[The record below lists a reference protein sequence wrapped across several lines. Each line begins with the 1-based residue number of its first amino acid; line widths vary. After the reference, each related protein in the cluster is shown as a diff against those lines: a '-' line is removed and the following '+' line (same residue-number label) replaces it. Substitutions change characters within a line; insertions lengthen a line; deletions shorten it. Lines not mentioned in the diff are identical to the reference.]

1 MLRDLL
7 GGSPAK
13 RLARAAARLEAAFPE
28 PPAGPPSDRAVR
40 AYGTALRLAL
50 RVDTARAEELF
61 RRYDH
66 RIPPERYPLTAAD
79 EPWLIGSDRPAA
91 TVVFEVATRLGL
103 PAAQLRARDRL
114 AELLADAAST
124 VRAFDRW
131 RAAGV
136 LDLDVVTRVLRGSGD
151 FTCDEQ
157 MWRLFFAHLPPEL
170 VPELF
175 EVRRF
180 LGHGAAAV
188 RLAGTREQERQ
199 ALDACLA
206 SAEIGD
212 VTAGLDLAREHVD
225 RDAVTALAGRLAD
238 LLADAGRYAEALP
251 AYEEADLPAG
261 VSRCHEALGRFA
273 EALVTCPSGQDERFD
288 GLMDRFVADVHR
300 LLEEEAFAEAARQ
313 LHQVLDHGEYSRLAE
328 LRATLLGVAR
338 RHFGELLRRGGD
350 RRDVLR
356 AWSRVE
362 EAAAEHALAAARA
375 EDGGEFFRAHQL
387 FLRAGRFGEAVRVL
401 GDDDTPDALA
411 ARAEAC
417 EAGGDAAGAAGL
429 YDRIGQPERAVPLYL
444 AAGWFAAAADCLVRS
459 LGDAAADDVRLA
471 ECLRR
476 TGDHDELV
484 RRCLTAVEARGTASP
499 AANVLRDLVD
509 DGLVPPELTTR
520 VTEALDAL
528 GARERVRFEERAQAW
543 VAQAR
548 SDVDA
553 RYSGIWGFDLGTTT
567 CAAAVYD
574 TETRQP
580 AFCPWKGEVHFAS
593 TVSLDR
599 DGNELVGLHGEETLV
614 PWLVGHIDAAKRKL
628 GRGTVFKVRDRT
640 FRPEEVAARLVRHA
654 RGLVETFLADRV
666 RERVAD
672 LARDELG
679 GVREEWLS
687 WAERHHELRLERPR
701 VVVTIPAY
709 FTNNQKAA
717 TRAACRIAGVDLVRL
732 IHEPTAACVTAA
744 RERRLGG
751 AIAVVDL
758 GAGTLDLSLL
768 DVGENVY
775 DVQEVGGDS
784 RFGGKDFDAAITTA
798 LASRLEQQG
807 VAVPA
812 SGSVWRRLAIAAEN
826 LKVEL
831 SSRDNAEYEL
841 RGLGDGDVRL
851 ELTRAE
857 LAGILAGQLKRLH
870 EICSAFSS
878 SVTTR
883 PDHLVLVGRPM
894 FSPLVRETVERA
906 FGLGRTVVSDPRT
919 AVASGAA
926 LLGAMRDGSLDD
938 IVLLDVTPLSLGIR
952 VHDEHDRESL
962 SELVPRNTTIPAKRS
977 DVFSTHDDNQSVVR
991 IEIFNG
997 GLDQESKIGQ
1007 FQLSGIP
1014 PAEKGVPKIDVT
1026 FEIDASCV
1034 LSVTARDRATGQV
1047 NSIRIADT
1055 TLLSPR
1061 EVAELTRSYERQRE
1075 IEQRQQDLAGLR
1087 DRLRELAAS
1096 TMDDDSAVAWQ
1107 EFRHRQGSHVPASG
1121 ADDTDTRLLVEMFNE
1136 AGRTELDLRLA
1147 RESVREA
1154 AVAALNHLDRPGGAL
1169 DADLAETTRL
1179 TGDLT
1184 ARMTGLRDLATKISR
1199 WNAVLVRLA
1208 LAEPDPLRRFRA
1220 HYAAGDYRQALAAL
1234 DTPPPSADDR
1244 CRYARCLAETGDVD
1258 GYRKFRRAEPGGP
1271 GDLASALVRV
1281 QVGENSHAGFLISDR
1296 LVVTGRAELTAD
1308 AVVTTGQGTRSVTR
1322 IHLPDSPEHDV
1333 AVLRLAEPVE
1343 TDPPPLGYPA
1353 LVRVG
1358 DLVRTPAGDTG
1369 LVDRL
1374 GTVAGARLFQV
1385 GLRVQP
1391 ADVGRPVLDELGEV
1405 VGVVVVSTETGAA
1418 RALGIDALDPLL
1430 AEAGLD
1436 RP

>member
-1 MLRDLL
+1 MMAAEASALRDLL
-7 GGSPAK
+7 GGGPAR
-13 RLARAAARLEAAFPE
+13 RLARAAAQLAVAFPE
-28 PPAGPPSDRAVR
+28 PPTGPPSDRAIR

-50 RVDTARAEELF
+50 RLDPAQAEQLF
-61 RRYDH
+61 LRYDH
-66 RIPPERYPLTAAD
+66 RIPPERYPLSAAD
-79 EPWLIGSDRPAA
+79 ESWLTGSDRPAA

-103 PAAQLRARDRL
+103 PEPQVRARDRL
-114 AELLADAAST
+114 AELLTDAASI

-131 RAAGV
+131 LAVGM
-136 LDLDVVTRVLRGSGD
+136 LDLDVVTRVLRGRSYRE
-151 FTCDEQ
+151 FARDEQ

-175 EVRRF
+175 EVRRV

-188 RLAGTREQERQ
+188 RLAGTPEQERQ
-199 ALDACLA
+199 ALDVCLA
-206 SAEIGD
+206 SAEIDD
-212 VTAGLDLAREHVD
+212 VRAGLALARERGDV
-225 RDAVTALAGRLAD
+225 VTALSGRLAD
-238 LLADAGRYAEALP
+238 LLAEAGRYT
-251 AYEEADLPAG
+251 
-261 VSRCHEALGRFA
+261 
-273 EALVTCPSGQDERFD
+273 EALVACPPGRDERS
-288 GLMDRFVADVHR
+288 DRLVDLFVADVHR
-300 LLEEEAFAEAARQ
+300 LLEEEDITEAARQ
-313 LHQVLDHGEYSRLAE
+313 LRQVLDHRDHPRLAD
-328 LRATLLGVAR
+328 LRATLGGVAR
-338 RHFGELLRRGGD
+338 RHFGELLRHGGD

-362 EAAAEHALAAARA
+362 EAAGEHALAAARA

-401 GDDDTPDALA
+401 RDDDTPDALA

-444 AAGWFAAAADCLVRS
+444 AAGWFGAAADCLVRR
-459 LGDAAADDVRLA
+459 LGDGAADDVRLA
-471 ECLRR
+471 ECLRK

-499 AANVLRDLVD
+499 AADVLRELVE
-509 DGLVPPELTTR
+509 DGLVPPDLTTR
-520 VTEALDAL
+520 VTEALDNL
-528 GARERVRFEERAQAW
+528 GARERVRFEGRAQAW

-548 SDVDA
+548 TEVDA

-580 AFCPWKGEVHFAS
+580 VFCPWKGEVHFAS

-614 PWLVGHIDAAKRKL
+614 PWLVGHIDAAKRKM
-628 GRGTVFKVRDRT
+628 GRGTVFKVRDRA
-640 FRPEEVAARLVRHA
+640 FRPEEVAARLVRHG

-672 LARDELG
+672 LAAGELG
-679 GVREEWLS
+679 GVRPEWLS
-687 WAERHHELRLERPR
+687 WTEQNHDLRLERPR

-709 FTNNQKAA
+709 FANNQKAA
-717 TRAACRIAGVDLVRL
+717 TRAACRIAGADLVRL

-775 DVQEVGGDS
+775 DVREVGGDS
-784 RFGGKDFDAAITTA
+784 RFGSQDFDTAVTAA
-798 LASRLEQQG
+798 LANRLEQRG
-807 VAVPA
+807 ITVPA
-812 SGSVWRRLAIAAEN
+812 SGSARRRLAIAAER

-831 SSRDNAEYEL
+831 SAREHAECEL

-857 LAGILAGQLKRLH
+857 LAGILAGQLAHLH
-870 EICSAFSS
+870 EVCAGFSS

-883 PDHLVLVGRPM
+883 PEHLVLVGRPM

-906 FGLGRTVVSDPRT
+906 FGLRRTVVSDPRT
-919 AVASGAA
+919 AVAGGAA

-952 VHDEHDRESL
+952 VRDEHDRESL
-962 SELVPRNTTIPAKRS
+962 SELVPRNTTIPVTRS
-977 DVFSTHDDNQSVVR
+977 DVFTTHDDNQSVVR
-991 IEIFNG
+991 IEVFNG

-1007 FQLSGIP
+1007 FELAGIP

-1034 LSVTARDRATGQV
+1034 LSVTARDRATGQAG
-1047 NSIRIADT
+1047 SIRIADT

-1061 EVAELTRSYERQRE
+1061 EIAELTRSYDRQRE
-1075 IEQRQQDLAGLR
+1075 LERRQQDLAGLR

-1096 TMDDDSAVAWQ
+1096 TMDDDSEAAWQ
-1107 EFRHRQGSHVPASG
+1107 EFRHRQGSHVPVSG
-1121 ADDTDTRLLVEMFNE
+1121 ADDTDTRLLVEMFGQ

-1154 AVAALNHLDRPGGAL
+1154 AVAALNHLERPGGAL
-1169 DADLAETTRL
+1169 DADFAETTRL

-1184 ARMTGLRDLATKISR
+1184 ARITGLRDLTTKIAR

-1208 LAEPDPLRRFRA
+1208 LAEPDPLRRFRT

-1234 DTPPPSADDR
+1234 DTPPSDADDR
-1244 CRYARCLAETGDVD
+1244 RRYARCLAETGDAD
-1258 GYRKFRRAEPGGP
+1258 GYRKFRRAEPGRP
-1271 GDLASALVRV
+1271 GDSASALVRV
-1281 QVGENSHAGFLISDR
+1281 RAGAESHAGFLISDR
-1296 LVVTGRAELTAD
+1296 LVVTGGTKFIAD

-1333 AVLRLAEPVE
+1333 AVLRLADPVE
-1343 TDPPPLGYPA
+1343 TGPLPLGYPA
-1353 LVRVG
+1353 LVRIG
-1358 DLVRTPAGDTG
+1358 DLVWTPAGDTG
-1369 LVDRL
+1369 LIDRF
-1374 GTVAGARLFQV
+1374 GVAAGARLFHV
-1385 GLRVQP
+1385 GLRVPP
-1391 ADVGRPVLDELGEV
+1391 ADVGGPVLDELGEV
-1405 VGVVVVSTETGAA
+1405 VGVVVSIETGGAH
-1418 RALGIDALDPLL
+1418 ALGIDALDSLL
-1430 AEAGLD
+1430 AEAGLN

>member
-1 MLRDLL
+1 MTAEASTFRDLL
-7 GGSPAK
+7 GGGPAK
-13 RLARAAARLEAAFPE
+13 RLARAAARLAAAFPE
-28 PPAGPPSDRAVR
+28 PPADPPADRAIR
-40 AYGTALRLAL
+40 AYRTALRLAL

-66 RIPPERYPLTAAD
+66 RIPAERYPLTAAD
-79 EPWLIGSDRPAA
+79 EPWLTGSDRPAS

-103 PAAQLRARDRL
+103 PESRLRARDRL
-114 AELLADAAST
+114 AGLLTDAAST

-136 LDLDVVTRVLRGSGD
+136 LDLDVVTRVLRRSSAPEFGR
-151 FTCDEQ
+151 DEQ
-157 MWRLFFAHLPPEL
+157 MWRLFFEHLPPEL
-170 VPELF
+170 VPDLF

-180 LGHGAAAV
+180 LGHGVAAV
-188 RLAGTREQERQ
+188 RLAGTPDQERH
-199 ALDACLA
+199 ALDVCLA
-206 SAEIGD
+206 SAEIDD
-212 VTAGLDLAREHVD
+212 VTAGLALARD
-225 RDAVTALAGRLAD
+225 RGDAVTALSGRLAD
-238 LLADAGRYAEALP
+238 LLAEAGRYT
-251 AYEEADLPAG
+251 
-261 VSRCHEALGRFA
+261 
-273 EALVTCPSGQDERFD
+273 EALVTCPPGRDERA
-288 GLMDRFVADVHR
+288 DRLVDLFVTDVHR
-300 LLEEEAFAEAARQ
+300 LLEAEDITEAARQ
-313 LHQVLDHGEYSRLAE
+313 LRQVLDHHDHPRLAE
-328 LRATLLGVAR
+328 LRATLAGVAR
-338 RHFGELLRRGGD
+338 RHFGELLRRGDD

-362 EAAAEHALAAARA
+362 EAAGEPAQAAARA

-401 GDDDTPDALA
+401 RDDDTPDALA

-429 YDRIGQPERAVPLYL
+429 FDRIGQLERAVPLYV
-444 AAGWFAAAADCLVRS
+444 AAGWFAAAADCLVRW

-476 TGDHDELV
+476 TGDHEELV
-484 RRCLTAVEARGTASP
+484 RRCLTAIEARGAASP
-499 AANVLRDLVD
+499 AADVLHELVD

-528 GARERVRFEERAQAW
+528 GARERVRFEEHAQAW
-543 VAQAR
+543 VARAR
-548 SDVDA
+548 ADVDA

-580 AFCPWKGEVHFAS
+580 VFCPWKGEVHFAS

-599 DGNELVGLHGEETLV
+599 DGNELVGLHGEETLA
-614 PWLVGHIDAAKRKL
+614 PWLTGHIGAAKRKM
-628 GRGTVFKVRDRT
+628 GRGTIFKVRDRT

-654 RGLVETFLADRV
+654 RGLVATFLTDRV

-672 LARDELG
+672 LAADELG
-679 GVREEWLS
+679 AVREDWLA
-687 WAERHHELRLERPR
+687 WAERNHDLRLERPR

-732 IHEPTAACVTAA
+732 IHEPTAACITAA

-775 DVQEVGGDS
+775 DVRQVGGDS
-784 RFGGKDFDAAITTA
+784 GFGGQDFDTAVTTA
-798 LASRLEQQG
+798 LANGLDRRG
-807 VAVPA
+807 ITVPA
-812 SGSVWRRLAIAAEN
+812 SGSVRRRLAIAAES

-831 SSRDNAEYEL
+831 SAQEHAEYEL

-857 LAGILAGQLKRLH
+857 LAEILATQLAHLH
-870 EICSAFSS
+870 EICAGFSS

-883 PDHLVLVGRPM
+883 PEHLVLVGRPM

-906 FGLGRTVVSDPRT
+906 FGLRRTVVSDPRT
-919 AVASGAA
+919 AVAGGAA

-952 VHDEHDRESL
+952 VHDEHGRESL
-962 SELVPRNTTIPAKRS
+962 SELVPRNTTIPATRS
-977 DVFSTHDDNQSVVR
+977 DVFTTHADNQSVVR
-991 IEIFNG
+991 VEIFNG

-1007 FQLSGIP
+1007 FLLSGIP

-1034 LSVTARDRATGQV
+1034 LSVTARDRATGQAG
-1047 NSIRIADT
+1047 SIRIADT

-1087 DRLRELAAS
+1087 ERLRELAAS
-1096 TMDDDSAVAWQ
+1096 TMDDDTAAAWQ
-1107 EFRHRQGSHVPASG
+1107 EFRHRLDSHVPG
-1121 ADDTDTRLLVEMFNE
+1121 AGAGDAGALVEMFGE
-1136 AGRTELDLRLA
+1136 AGRTEADLRRA

-1154 AVAALNHLDRPGGAL
+1154 AVAALNHLDRPGGELA
-1169 DADLAETTRL
+1169 ADFAETTRL

-1184 ARMTGLRDLATKISR
+1184 ARLTVLRDLAARIAR

-1208 LAEPDPLRRFRA
+1208 LAEPDPVRRFRT
-1220 HYAAGDYRQALAAL
+1220 HYAAGDFRQALAAL
-1234 DTPPPSADDR
+1234 DGPPTAAEDR
-1244 CRYARCLAETGDVD
+1244 RRYARCLAETGDVD
-1258 GYRKFRRAEPGGP
+1258 GYREFRRAGP
-1271 GDLASALVRV
+1271 ATVPPALVRV
-1281 QVGENSHAGFLISDR
+1281 GAEARAGFLVSDR
-1296 LVVTGRAELTAD
+1296 LVVTGRAGLTAD
-1308 AVVTTGQGTRSVTR
+1308 AVVTTGHGTRSVAR
-1322 IHLPDSPEHDV
+1322 IHLPEHDV

-1343 TDPPPLGYPA
+1343 TAVPPLGYPA
-1353 LVRVG
+1353 LVRIG
-1358 DLVRTPAGDTG
+1358 DPLRTAGGETG
-1369 LVDRL
+1369 LADRFD
-1374 GTVAGARLFQV
+1374 TAAEARLFHV
-1385 GLRVQP
+1385 GLRH
-1391 ADVGRPVLDELGEV
+1391 ADVGEPVLDELGEV
-1405 VGVVVVSTETGAA
+1405 VGVVVSAEPGGALV
-1418 RALGIDALDPLL
+1418 LGIDGLDAVL
-1430 AEAGLD
+1430 AEAGFS
-1436 RP
+1436 R